1 MTKLSE
7 NGLIHAEDLYFL
19 LGTEKESIKLLDATF
34 ALPGPMAHKPPFQ
47 AFLTRHIK
55 SAQFFDID
63 VVADQEATLPHTV
76 PSAEY
81 FAACASALG
90 INNTDHVVI
99 YDQSGMYMASSRAWW
114 LFRLFGHENVYVL
127 EGGLQS
133 WIVRGFPTEE
143 GTPEIPEST
152 QFQARL
158 RSDLIVTRNDL
169 MDNLVTGQM
178 RVLDARPEGRFAGT
192 MSEPRPG
199 MRAGHIPNSYNL
211 PFSQVLDG
219 PSRHLQDEATLAQ
232 TFDALGIGAQ
242 DKVALTC
249 GSGVTACTLALALY
263 KLRRQD
269 AAVYDGS
276 WSEWGEETA
285 GTPVEVSA

>member
-7 NGLIHAEDLYFL
+7 NGLMHAEDLFFL
-19 LGTEKESIKLLDATF
+19 LGAEKESIKLLDATF
-34 ALPGPMAHKPPFQ
+34 TLPGPMAHKPPFQ

-55 SAQFFDID
+55 GAQFFDID
-63 VVADQEATLPHTV
+63 VVADQQAPLPHTV

-90 INNTDHVVI
+90 ISNTDHVVI

-114 LFRLFGHENVYVL
+114 LFRLFGHKNVYVL

-133 WIVRGFPTEE
+133 WIVRGYPTEE
-143 GTPEIPEST
+143 GTADIPAPTEYH
-152 QFQARL
+152 AHL
-158 RSDLIVTRNDL
+158 RADLIVTRNDL

-178 RVLDARPEGRFAGT
+178 RVLDARPEGRFEGT
-192 MSEPRPG
+192 MPEPRPG

-211 PFSQVLDG
+211 PFSQVLDSH
-219 PSRHLQDEATLAQ
+219 SRHIQDEAALAH
-232 TFDALGIGAQ
+232 TFDALGVGQ
-242 DKVALTC
+242 EDKVAITC

-263 KLRRQD
+263 KLRGQD
-269 AAVYDGS
+269 AAIYDGS
-276 WSEWGEETA
+276 WSEWGDETA